1 MTTPRLKPPRN
12 SRNKIPLNEV
22 FCIICGETGHWAK
35 TCVNVHPKFKEAQAK
50 REGAS
55 VVNACQLVDNLRLQV
70 KHFKALSQANSAAN
84 SDADSD
90 NESEGDWKKANGSTA
105 AAVNRDRCFSCVSSS
120 TAVSCVSLVLCL
132 LLPLPLLSLLPNI
145 FLWPK
150 FLKCQT
156 LHPVPL
162 PNKIKRLNEQRK
174 SHSCTNNRLRPIF
187 PLKVV
192 PFLCHASCPRNYAFM
207 LVCSISFHKCSVYL
221 VRNPC

>member
-1 MTTPRLKPPRN
+1 VTTPRLKPPRN

-156 LHPVPL
+156 FHLGPL
-162 PNKIKRLNEQRK
+162 PNKIEKLPEKQKIARK
-174 SHSCTNNRLRPIF
+174 
-187 PLKVV
+187 
-192 PFLCHASCPRNYAFM
+192 AFVGPSQQTDPSSTG
-207 LVCSISFHKCSVYL
+207 LTRK
-221 VRNPC
+221 